1 MKRRTFIHGG
11 LGVAGALSMAGL
23 AGESV
28 ANSETV
34 FDLAI
39 VGAGTAGLPA
49 ALFAARRGARVIVF
63 DRAEDIGGT
72 LHMANGQISAAGSH
86 TQRAKGIVDS
96 PQKHFEE
103 AMRLSNGRADPN
115 VVRLATAQAP
125 DTVNWLLDTGL
136 KPLPDHP
143 VTGDSPGRKAY
154 DTPRYIWAKEEGV
167 AILDVIRPQVAP
179 LVASGQITLRLRT
192 RVTGLT
198 QDRSGAIT
206 GVRAEPLSAATSVS
220 GSTNAAGAEFRV
232 RARHVLLTS
241 GGYAMNPRLFAE
253 LSGVPAYSAGSFPQA
268 LGDGLSLATA
278 VGAVLRGHD
287 LHRPGTGSILT
298 AGQFPATVYAR
309 FNTVPQR
316 RLPWEIWVN
325 NAGKRFIREDEP
337 LTNQR
342 EQALIEQP
350 ALRYQIVFDQAIL
363 EAAPQQIPDWSRDK
377 FLAHFDTHP
386 MFHRADTIEALAAK
400 ARVDAAGLR
409 ASIEDYNLAV
419 ARGQDSLGR
428 IHMPRPITKAPYY
441 AVTHLGHSA
450 TSSVGVTVDAQLRVT
465 RKDGSP
471 IPNLYAAG
479 EVLGSGATLGNAF
492 VPGMMLTPA
501 LSLGRWLGLTL
512 PIGG

>member
-11 LGVAGALSMAGL
+11 LGVAGALSL
-23 AGESV
+23 AGVTEESV
-28 ANSETV
+28 AKDSTEY
-34 FDLAI
+34 DLAVI
-39 VGAGTAGLPA
+39 GAGTAGLPA
-49 ALFAARRGARVIVF
+49 ALFAARRGARVIMF
-63 DRAEDIGGT
+63 DRADDIGGT
-72 LHMANGQISAAGSH
+72 LHLANGQISAAGSH

-96 PQKHFEE
+96 PQQHFEE

-115 VVRLATAQAP
+115 VVRLATAEAP

-136 KPLPDHP
+136 KPLPEHP

-167 AILDVIRPQVAP
+167 AILDVIRPQIAP
-179 LVASGQITLRLRT
+179 LVTGGPITLQLRT
-192 RVTGLT
+192 RVTGLL

-206 GVRAEPLSAATSVS
+206 GVRVQPSV
-220 GSTNAAGAEFRV
+220 GAEQRV
-232 RARHVLLTS
+232 CARHVLLTS

-253 LSGVPAYSAGSFPQA
+253 LSGVPAYSAGSYPQA

-278 VGAVLRGHD
+278 VGGVLRGHD

-298 AGQFPATVYAR
+298 AAQFPATVYAR

-342 EQALIEQP
+342 EQALLEQP
-350 ALRYQIVFDQAIL
+350 QLRYQIVFDQAIL
-363 EAAPQQIPDWSRDK
+363 DAAPQQIPDWSKEK
-377 FLAHFDTHP
+377 FLAHFNTHP
-386 MFHRADTIEALAAK
+386 MFHRAESIDELAVK
-400 ARVDAAGLR
+400 TRIDGAGLR
-409 ASIEDYNLAV
+409 ASIEQYNAAV
-419 ARGQDSLGR
+419 AQGQDSLGR
-428 IHMPRPITKAPYY
+428 KHLPRPISQGPYY

-450 TSSVGVTVDAQLRVT
+450 TSSVGVTVDERLRVT
-465 RKDGSP
+465 RKNGTP

-501 LSLGRWLGLTL
+501 LALGRWLGLTL
-512 PIGG
+512 PIERA

>member
-28 ANSETV
+28 AHSETV

-72 LHMANGQISAAGSH
+72 LHMANGQISAGGSH

-96 PQKHFEE
+96 PQQHFEE

-154 DTPRYIWAKEEGV
+154 DIPRYIWAKEEGV
-167 AILDVIRPQVAP
+167 AILDVIRPQIAP

-206 GVRAEPLSAATSVS
+206 GVRAAPMPAAANAS
-220 GSTNAAGAEFRV
+220 GSSKAAGAEFRV

-268 LGDGLSLATA
+268 LGDGLSLSTA

-325 NAGKRFIREDEP
+325 DAGKRFIREDEP

-342 EQALIEQP
+342 EQALLEQP

-363 EAAPQQIPDWSRDK
+363 EAAPQQIPDWSKDK
-377 FLAHFDTHP
+377 FIAHFDTHP
-386 MFHRADTIEALAAK
+386 MFHRADSIEALAAK
-400 ARVDAAGLR
+400 ARIDAAGLR
-409 ASIEDYNLAV
+409 ASIDDYNLAV

-428 IHMPRPITKAPYY
+428 VHMPQPLTKAPYY

-450 TSSVGVTVDAQLRVT
+450 TSSVGVTVDDQLRVT